1 MTLTD
6 RPKRERKVVT
16 RLVDEYPKYTKGKY
30 HGWKDT
36 YDRKY
41 NGDDYTSNYNSNNN
55 NKINKKNK
63 TYIHELPFPI

>member
-1 MTLTD
+1 MTVLD
-6 RPKRERKVVT
+6 RPKREKKNVT
-16 RLVDEYPKYTKGKY
+16 RLTDEYLKYTKGKY

-41 NGDDYTSNYNSNNN
+41 NGHDYPSNKNSNSNN
-55 NKINKKNK
+55 KKNKKNK

>member
-1 MTLTD
+1 MTVMD
-6 RPKRERKVVT
+6 RPKRKCKKVP
-16 RLVDEYPKYTKGKY
+16 RLINEYPKYTKGKY

-41 NGDDYTSNYNSNNN
+41 NGHQYPSNI
-55 NKINKKNK
+55 NKINKTNKTNK

>member
-1 MTLTD
+1 MTVLD
-6 RPKRERKVVT
+6 RPKRKRKTVT
-16 RLVDEYPKYTKGKY
+16 HLINEYPKYTKGKY

-41 NGDDYTSNYNSNNN
+41 NGHNYTTNYNSN